1 MNKSYPCFLTWV
13 RDSWIIPLLHSAYYC
28 SNNNMWLCKDFHT
41 WEDCGIVCTHTWTLQ
56 TRKLPKHKTAHFP
69 LKQTFFSHDYKS
81 GGEQVLSHLPLSS
94 LVHFRLIYREIL
106 SGSSYTEPNHE
117 TPIYHLCLDAE
128 KHKTNKISV
137 SAFRSFSFYCL
148 KWNVSFGSV
157 TDHWILTS
165 HSRFCTLFFL
175 TSRWKKD
182 RINVVKHF

>member
-1 MNKSYPCFLTWV
+1 MQGFPHLGRLWHCVYTHLNTPDQETAKTQDCFLW
-13 RDSWIIPLLHSAYYC
+13 
-28 SNNNMWLCKDFHT
+28 N
-41 WEDCGIVCTHTWTLQ
+41 
-56 TRKLPKHKTAHFP
+56 KLS
-69 LKQTFFSHDYKS
+69 FSHDYKS

-94 LVHFRLIYREIL
+94 LVHFRLIYWEIL
-106 SGSSYTEPNHE
+106 SGSSSTEPNHE

-165 HSRFCTLFFL
+165 HSRFVLYSSWL
-175 TSRWKKD
+175 PDGRK
-182 RINVVKHF
+182 IE